1 MSESGL
7 DADGIRRFLDEHF
20 PQALDFPVAVRE
32 IGARHLTLELEPRES
47 FLRPGATISGPTLM
61 TLVDTAAFFL
71 LLAKLGPVAQA
82 VTTSLHIDFLKR
94 PKLGHFLAVAEL
106 MKLGRTLA
114 VVRVVV
120 YPLGDEEA
128 VAQASVTYSLPRSQS

>member
-1 MSESGL
+1 MSQGGL
-7 DADGIRRFLDEHF
+7 DADGIRRFLETHF
-20 PQALDFPVAVRE
+20 PQALEFPVEVRE
-32 IGARHLTLELEPRES
+32 IGERHLSLELEPRES
-47 FLRPGATISGPTLM
+47 FLRPGATVSGPTLM
-61 TLVDTAAFFL
+61 TLVDTAAYFL

-94 PKLGHFLAVAEL
+94 PKLGNFVAVAEL

-120 YPLGDEEA
+120 VPVGDPEP
-128 VAQASVTYSLPRSQS
+128 VAQASVTYALPRNAA

>member
-1 MSESGL
+1 MSGSGL
-7 DADGIRRFLDEHF
+7 DADGIRRFLEEHF

-32 IGARHLTLELEPRES
+32 LGERTLTLELEPRES
-47 FLRPGATISGPTLM
+47 FLRPGATVSGPTLM
-61 TLVDTAAFFL
+61 TLVDTAAYFL

-82 VTTSLHIDFLKR
+82 VTTSLHIDFLRR
-94 PKLGHFLAVAEL
+94 PRLGNFLAVAEL

-120 YPLGDEEA
+120 HPLGDPEA
-128 VAQASVTYSLPRSQS
+128 VAQASVTYALPRS